1 MDRVDATSRRGI
13 IAASAERAIDW
24 EHVYRELL
32 PKVYRFFC
40 YRVGDA
46 LMAED
51 LTATTFERAW
61 SGRKR
66 YRRDLGAFSGWLFG
80 IARRVAADH
89 FRSHRVPVPLE
100 DTAADPMERALEE
113 TIQRKSD
120 FERLASLLSGL
131 SDREREI
138 ISLKYGTGLTNRAI
152 AHLLSLSESNIGTIL
167 HRGVSRLRDRWE
179 EHS

>member
-1 MDRVDATSRRGI
+1 MDRVDATSQSGI
-13 IAASAERAIDW
+13 VAASAEQAIDW
-24 EHVYRELL
+24 ERVYRELL

-46 LMAED
+46 LVAED

-89 FRSHRVPVPLE
+89 FRSHRFPVRLE
-100 DTAADPMERALEE
+100 EATSNAAVDPLEE
-113 TIQRKSD
+113 TIQKNND
-120 FERLASLLSGL
+120 FERLASLLGEASQ
-131 SDREREI
+131 REREI
-138 ISLKYGTGLTNRAI
+138 ISLKYGGGLTNRAI
-152 AHLLSLSESNIGTIL
+152 ARLLGLSESNVGTIL
-167 HRGVSRLRDRWE
+167 HRVVNRVRDEWE
-179 EHS
+179 ER

>member
-13 IAASAERAIDW
+13 VAASAEQAIDW
-24 EHVYRELL
+24 ERVYRELL

-46 LMAED
+46 LVAED

-89 FRSHRVPVPLE
+89 FRSHRVPVHLE
-100 DTAADPMERALEE
+100 EATSNAAVDPLEE
-113 TIQRKSD
+113 TIQKNND
-120 FERLASLLSGL
+120 FERLASLLGEASQ
-131 SDREREI
+131 REREI
-138 ISLKYGTGLTNRAI
+138 ISLKYGGGLTNRAI
-152 AHLLSLSESNIGTIL
+152 ARLLGLSESNVGTIL
-167 HRGVSRLRDRWE
+167 HRVVNRLRDEWE
-179 EHS
+179 ER